1 MAKGI
6 CRRLARQSVDLSVM
20 DVYAWEQLCAGAMYE
35 WLCRAY
41 DRTNLDLSKHASRN
55 ASLSLVRRR
64 SFIRGDS
71 L

>member
-1 MAKGI
+1 
-6 CRRLARQSVDLSVM
+6 M

>member
-1 MAKGI
+1 M
-6 CRRLARQSVDLSVM
+6 DLSVM
-20 DVYAWEQLCAGAMYE
+20 DVYAWEQHCAGAMYE